1 MVSDYFFLLSYDQPC
16 LGYQPSLP
24 RRGGYSPQST
34 LPLIGIEN
42 HQPSVL
48 SQPITNRHAF
58 YYSDQPVVPRTPS
71 YHQNLVTPLQLNDPK
86 SPNYWSN
93 PIGSSNSTLPGSRN
107 SSQRPISQNPIAPPI
122 GGQISTGPIGG
133 QYGSGNSSS
142 GPLFFFSQA
151 DPNQFSNRSRTSSYR
166 LSPEPDPPTRTRFY
180 YSDY

>member
-1 MVSDYFFLLSYDQPC
+1 MTHPTIS
-16 LGYQPSLP
+16 GYQPSLP

-42 HQPSVL
+42 HQVPSVL
-48 SQPITNRHAF
+48 SQPITNRHSF
-58 YYSDQPVVPRTPS
+58 YYSDQPVIPRTPS
-71 YHQNLVTPLQLNDPK
+71 YHQNLVTPLTLNDPK

-93 PIGSSNSTLPGSRN
+93 PIGSSHSTLPGSRN
-107 SSQRPISQNPIAPPI
+107 SSQRPISQNPIGPPMSA
-122 GGQISTGPIGG
+122 GQMNGPIGG
-133 QYGSGNSSS
+133 QYGSSSSS